1 MKLLIYMTKSAF
13 NGMRTKPKTTAAS
26 SFLFIFIIGL
36 TPPIFISKGWIDKIG
51 FVYALVNPSLLIW
64 WLSIMTSMELSEE
77 DIKKQ
82 DQLIPAA
89 FALGYCTLILS
100 YLFEW
105 MFISLA
111 NSNSVQGLNCID
123 LNINCALNSFYF
135 SVMTATTVGYG
146 DITPIALDARLL
158 AASQSLSSTLFAI
171 VGLAIL
177 YTKRK

>member
-1 MKLLIYMTKSAF
+1 MKLFIYMTKSAF
-13 NGMRTKPKTTAAS
+13 DGMRTKPKTTIIF
-26 SFLFIFIIGL
+26 SFLFISIICL
-36 TPPIFISKGWIDKIG
+36 TPSTFIGKDWTDKVG

-64 WLSIMTSMELSEE
+64 WLSTMTSMELSED

-100 YLFEW
+100 YLVEW
-105 MFISLA
+105 IFISLI
-111 NSNSVQGLNCID
+111 NNNSVQGLNCID
-123 LNINCALNSFYF
+123 LNVDCVLNSFYF
-135 SVMTATTVGYG
+135 SVMTATTVGFG
-146 DITPIALDARLL
+146 DITPTALDARLL